1 MKEAVTVTALTRS
14 FGGLKAV
21 DSLDLTVEAG
31 EIFGLV
37 GPDGAGKTTTIRL
50 LVGVIEPTSGG
61 GTVLGTSLSR
71 LDTIRSRV
79 GYMSQRF
86 GLYED
91 LKVIENLRFFAN
103 LQGVTGTR
111 FRDRSERLLSFSGLS
126 PFVDRLAGN
135 LSGGMKQ
142 KLGLACALIHSPDIL
157 FLDEPT
163 AGVDPVSRREFWHL
177 LYGLLREGITIFV
190 ATSYMD
196 EAQRCNRLG
205 FLYGGKLIALNTP
218 EEIRLSAGRSTTLE
232 EAFLI
237 RVSDLDAKTGH

>member
-1 MKEAVTVTALTRS
+1 VSEAVVTSALTRS
-14 FGGLKAV
+14 FGSLTAV
-21 DSLDLTVEAG
+21 DGIDLSVETG

-50 LVGVIEPTSGG
+50 LVGVLEPTSGEG
-61 GTVLGTSLSR
+61 RILNFALSQ
-71 LDTIRSRV
+71 LDTIRFRI

-91 LKVIENLRFFAN
+91 LKVIENLRFFAE
-103 LQGVTGTR
+103 LQGVTGNH
-111 FRDRSERLLSFSGLS
+111 FRERSERLLSFSGLT
-126 PFVDRLAGN
+126 PFIDRLAGN

-163 AGVDPVSRREFWHL
+163 AGVDPVSRREFWRL
-177 LYGLLREGITIFV
+177 LYGLLLEGITIFV

-196 EAQRCNRLG
+196 EAERCNRLG
-205 FLYGGKLIALNTP
+205 FLYEGKLIAMDTP
-218 EEIRLSAGRSTTLE
+218 EEIRIGMGRSLTLE
-232 EAFLI
+232 EAFLA
-237 RVSDLDAKTGH
+237 RVSDLDAKTG

>member
-1 MKEAVTVTALTRS
+1 LTDAVTTSALSRS
-14 FGGLKAV
+14 FENRVAV
-21 DSLDLTVEAG
+21 NSLDLSVHAG

-50 LVGVIEPTSGG
+50 LVGVLDPTSGDAR
-61 GTVLGTSLSR
+61 VLGTPLSD
-71 LDTIRSRV
+71 LDSIRPRI

-91 LKVIENLRFFAN
+91 LTVEENIRFFSR
-103 LQGVTGTR
+103 LQGVAGDRYRERTR
-111 FRDRSERLLSFSGLS
+111 ELLSFSGLA
-126 PFVDRLAGN
+126 PFTRRLAGQ

-142 KLGLACALIHSPDIL
+142 KLGLSCALLHRPEIL

-177 LYGLLREGITIFV
+177 LYGLLRDGVTIFV

-196 EAQRCNRLG
+196 EAERCARLA
-205 FLYGGKLIALNTP
+205 FLHNGHLISLDTP
-218 EEIRLSAGRSTTLE
+218 EKIRKETGGANLE

-237 RVSDLDAKTGH
+237 KVGDVDAARR

>member
-1 MKEAVTVTALTRS
+1 VNEAVVTSALTCS
-14 FGGLKAV
+14 FNTLTAV
-21 DSLDLTVEAG
+21 DGIDLAVETG

-50 LVGVIEPTSGG
+50 LVGVLDPTSGDG
-61 GTVLGTSLSR
+61 KVLNVSLSD
-71 LDTIRSRV
+71 LDSIRSRI

-91 LKVIENLRFFAN
+91 LRVIENLRFFAE
-103 LQGVTGTR
+103 LQDVTGTD
-111 FRDRSERLLSFSGLS
+111 FRERSQRLLSFSGLT

-142 KLGLACALIHSPDIL
+142 KLGLACALIHSPEIL

-163 AGVDPVSRREFWHL
+163 AGVDPISRREFWHL
-177 LYGLLREGITIFV
+177 LYGLLREGITILV

-205 FLYGGKLIALNTP
+205 FLYEGRLIALDTP
-218 EEIRLSAGRSTTLE
+218 EGIRTGAEESSTLE
-232 EAFLI
+232 QAFLT
-237 RVSDLDAKTGH
+237 RVRDLDGKTG

>member
-1 MKEAVTVTALTRS
+1 MNEAVSTSALTRS
-14 FGGLKAV
+14 FGTLTAV
-21 DSLDLTVEAG
+21 DAINLSVETG

-37 GPDGAGKTTTIRL
+37 GPDGSGKTTTIRL
-50 LVGVIEPTSGG
+50 LVGVLDPTSGG
-61 GTVLGTSLSR
+61 GRVLNVPLSD
-71 LDTIRSRV
+71 LDSIRSRI

-91 LKVIENLRFFAN
+91 LKVIENLRFFAE
-103 LQGVTGTR
+103 LQGITGR
-111 FRDRSERLLSFSGLS
+111 EFRERSQRLLSFSGLTT
-126 PFVDRLAGN
+126 FIDRLAGN

-142 KLGLACALIHSPDIL
+142 KLGLACALIHSPGIL

-163 AGVDPVSRREFWHL
+163 AGVDPVSRRDFWRL

-205 FLYGGKLIALNTP
+205 FLYEGRLIALDTP
-218 EEIRLSAGRSTTLE
+218 VGIQASAGESSSLE
-232 EAFLI
+232 QAFLA
-237 RVSDLDAKTGH
+237 RVRDLDGKTG

>member
-1 MKEAVTVTALTRS
+1 VNEVVVTSDLTRS
-14 FGGLKAV
+14 FGSLTAV
-21 DSLDLTVEAG
+21 DGVDLTVEVG

-50 LVGVIEPTSGG
+50 LVGVLDPTSGEG
-61 GTVLGTSLSR
+61 KVLDVPLSD
-71 LDTIRSRV
+71 LDSIRSRI
-79 GYMSQRF
+79 GYMSQTF

-91 LKVIENLRFFAN
+91 LKVKENLRFFAE
-103 LQGVTGTR
+103 LQGVTSSR
-111 FRDRSERLLSFSGLS
+111 FRERSERLLSFSGLT

-142 KLGLACALIHSPDIL
+142 KLGLACALIHSPAIL

-163 AGVDPVSRREFWHL
+163 AGVDPVSRREFWRL

-196 EAQRCNRLG
+196 EAERCSRLG
-205 FLYGGKLIALNTP
+205 FLYDGRLIALDSP
-218 EEIRLSAGRSTTLE
+218 EAIRLNTGRSSTLQD
-232 EAFLI
+232 AFLK
-237 RVSDLDAKTGH
+237 RVSDLDGKID